1 MQLWLI
7 SWLLQIACL
16 KAALARKDGDQES
29 IRSTQSSPDIYR
41 MRTGNASSA
50 SGHPTEDG
58 NVEVFVFILDKIH
71 HKVFF
76 FVRI

>member
-1 MQLWLI
+1 
-7 SWLLQIACL
+7 LQIACL

-58 NVEVFVFILDKIH
+58 NVEVFNFI
-71 HKVFF
+71 
-76 FVRI
+76 